1 MTQNEKLDIVLSDI
15 QYIKSMLEDNPKTG
29 QKGVVQLSN
38 NNKLRLDLLETNEKV
53 RMGKVGV
60 VGVIFGIIGANIFNI
75 IKFFKLFI

>member
-1 MTQNEKLDIVLSDI
+1 MTQSEKLDLVISEI

-29 QKGVVQLSN
+29 QKGIVQLSN
-38 NNKLRLDLLETNEKV
+38 ENKKRLDIFETNEKV

-60 VGVIFGIIGANIFNI
+60 IGFIFGAIGTNIFNI

>member
-1 MTQNEKLDIVLSDI
+1 MTQSEKLDLVISEI

-29 QKGVVQLSN
+29 QVGIVKLSN
-38 NNKLRLDLLETNEKV
+38 DNKNRIDIIETNDKV

-60 VGVIFGIIGANIFNI
+60 IGVVFGFIGANIFNI